1 MHYQLHCISPGK
13 ILTALEAFA
22 SDLHIKCSTT
32 AEGMLITILA
42 LCSVLHVFWR
52 LSLKYHLV
60 TCKGPFVRVL
70 CNQKKLASMS
80 GKGICGK
87 FSLKGHTVMGP
98 LVTVGSVSVQV
109 TRL

>member
-1 MHYQLHCISPGK
+1 MQS
-13 ILTALEAFA
+13 
-22 SDLHIKCSTT
+22 
-32 AEGMLITILA
+32 
-42 LCSVLHVFWR
+42 
-52 LSLKYHLV
+52 
-60 TCKGPFVRVL
+60 
-70 CNQKKLASMS
+70 KKLASMS